1 MVIQIIICLYLF
13 INILF
18 SFLFF
23 RSLLAQSV
31 DRNIRAFICFGTCV
45 LLVSY
50 GALFSP
56 FIAKNIWIL
65 GLTLSALF
73 LLKTGKSLINQIDLF
88 AVFWLTT
95 FALIMAFTFWDQPE
109 ISVRYVNAVWINELP
124 IDNQI
129 SLMFAEAMMRGD
141 TQFKFGDWL
150 GSDRPPLMSGFYLL
164 FRSPFLESEL
174 AYQIIGTA
182 VQCSVVPIS
191 IWVLQVVLEASD
203 RKQVLPPFITLFVLI
218 LTTPLFIIHST
229 FLWPKILSASFL
241 LLFVP
246 LYLGWSVQLS
256 HRSSGLY
263 AGAAASLGFLSHGAG
278 IFYLISAAL
287 GILLLRKL
295 GSIKTAA
302 VTVTT
307 FVAMN
312 LPWIYYQKMVN
323 PPGDRLLKWHLAGQI
338 PVTEDSFKTVL
349 QSAYSDINYL
359 DILARVPRACGH
371 SS

>member
-1 MVIQIIICLYLF
+1 MYQEDYMVIQIIICLYLF

-191 IWVLQVVLEASD
+191 IWVLQVVLEGSD
-203 RKQVLPPFITLFVLI
+203 RKQG
-218 LTTPLFIIHST
+218 
-229 FLWPKILSASFL
+229 AM
-241 LLFVP
+241 
-246 LYLGWSVQLS
+246 GE
-256 HRSSGLY
+256 SGVCV
-263 AGAAASLGFLSHGAG
+263 
-278 IFYLISAAL
+278 I
-287 GILLLRKL
+287 
-295 GSIKTAA
+295 
-302 VTVTT
+302 
-307 FVAMN
+307 
-312 LPWIYYQKMVN
+312 
-323 PPGDRLLKWHLAGQI
+323 
-338 PVTEDSFKTVL
+338 
-349 QSAYSDINYL
+349 
-359 DILARVPRACGH
+359 
-371 SS
+371 